1 MTRAVGRIGGAIASV
16 TMAVIVIAGTGLLEA
31 VRMPGLGFEIAPG
44 HVWAFVAALASG
56 IVAIRFLVLLLRQG
70 RFHLFAP
77 YCATIGVAT
86 LTWAVF
92 FR

>member
-1 MTRAVGRIGGAIASV
+1 
-16 TMAVIVIAGTGLLEA
+16 MAVIVIAGTGLLEA
-31 VRMPGLGFEIAPG
+31 VRMPGLGFEVAPG